1 MKEFETWKA
10 HNLSCDESIRIHD
23 YCERAWKAA
32 CNHKDKEY
40 SNLMDAMTQTSQN
53 NAQLKEMLKEEQEK
67 CAILIEALEFYADES
82 HLEMKYSIGN
92 EGNYPLGKHWNDT
105 MSYENG
111 IKAREAIA
119 KTLKTL

>member
-1 MKEFETWKA
+1 MTKK
-10 HNLSCDESIRIHD
+10 NLKRGGNKTCQTPIGSPQTIQQM
-23 YCERAWKAA
+23 Y
-32 CNHKDKEY
+32 KDNEY